1 MSYPERKLAVGW
13 EYEDPDT
20 GEERELL
27 LLPSIDVMHRWRRI
41 GLSILQY
48 HDTDQREVQHLLFEE
63 PDADHL
69 TRGFPIASPSTGE
82 IVNWRLYE
90 VIRDPHGIGHFGSAE
105 RNVYLGREARLLT
118 DKMFGLD
125 DE

>member
-1 MSYPERKLAVGW
+1 MSYPERKLAIGW
-13 EYEDPDT
+13 DYEDPDT
-20 GEERELL
+20 GEERELM
-27 LLPSIDVMHRWRRI
+27 LLPSTDIMHRWKRI

-48 HDTDQREVQHLLFEE
+48 HDIEQREVQHLLFEE

-69 TRGFPIASPSTGE
+69 TRGMQVASPSTGE
-82 IVNWRLYE
+82 IVDWRLYE

-105 RNVYLGREARLLT
+105 REVYLGREARKLYEI
-118 DKMFGLD
+118 DWEV